1 MVNLFGVTLRIVL
14 LVVLAGYGCSLAY
27 VGLLGWRGRLSLTG
41 RLGVRTPAATRDY
54 GTFHLANRVAG
65 PAVTVAGAVAVLGGL
80 AALALPTVAGE
91 LVAAAIG
98 LVGALLIARAGGVL
112 GDRAAA
118 AVPAPEPAGCGG
130 ACGCGG
136 CGG

>member
-1 MVNLFGVTLRIVL
+1 MAVTLRIVL

-41 RLGVRTPAATRDY
+41 RLGLHTPAAVRDY
-54 GTFHLANRVAG
+54 GTFQLANRVAG

-80 AALALPTVAGE
+80 AAVALPTVAGE
-91 LVAAAIG
+91 VVAAAIG
-98 LVGALLIARAGGVL
+98 LVGAVVIARAGGVL

-130 ACGCGG
+130 SCGCGG
-136 CGG
+136 CG